1 MPAVPCSHPG
11 CGYTTGDLDKDIV
24 VELLKTHRL
33 THEPAAPQST
43 VDANRQKPPKLTRPS
58 ITKGISEEEWFTVCR
73 KWEIF
78 KNSTTIAQD
87 ELSTHL
93 WQCCDEELT
102 SELFRD
108 TPDICTIG
116 EEDLLARIKQ
126 LAVLSVATCDRK
138 TELFSMRQDR
148 GQPISSFAAK
158 VNRKAHT
165 CAFSKPCATPTC
177 NLNVDYTE
185 DIVKHVLLAGNF

>member
-1 MPAVPCSHPG
+1 MIHDDSYHADTMPAVPCSHPG

-58 ITKGISEEEWFTVCR
+58 ITKGISEEEWFTVSR

-93 WQCCDEELT
+93 WQCCEEELT
-102 SELFRD
+102 SEMF
-108 TPDICTIG
+108 
-116 EEDLLARIKQ
+116 
-126 LAVLSVATCDRK
+126 
-138 TELFSMRQDR
+138 
-148 GQPISSFAAK
+148 
-158 VNRKAHT
+158 
-165 CAFSKPCATPTC
+165 
-177 NLNVDYTE
+177 
-185 DIVKHVLLAGNF
+185 